1 MIDFQSLTNLAEI
14 NFKSKDK
21 PGLKEL
27 ADYIDHMKRDLFA
40 DKWSQATKKHIKT
53 SLVLYIRSMQ
63 KQLAP
68 MGYHYKAQNI
78 EGKQHLEHVIPQ
90 NKIVTAYL
98 HDKIPAE
105 FVLQMPLCLITILT
119 QTQTMV
125 RVFLSLMV
133 VQIARCLTMIH

>member
-1 MIDFQSLTNLAEI
+1 MIDFQNLTNLAEI

-27 ADYIDHMKRDLFA
+27 ADYIDHMKQDLFA

-78 EGKQHLEHVIPQ
+78 ENKQHLEHVIPQ
-90 NKIVTAYL
+90 NKIMTA
-98 HDKIPAE
+98 
-105 FVLQMPLCLITILT
+105 
-119 QTQTMV
+119 
-125 RVFLSLMV
+125 
-133 VQIARCLTMIH
+133 